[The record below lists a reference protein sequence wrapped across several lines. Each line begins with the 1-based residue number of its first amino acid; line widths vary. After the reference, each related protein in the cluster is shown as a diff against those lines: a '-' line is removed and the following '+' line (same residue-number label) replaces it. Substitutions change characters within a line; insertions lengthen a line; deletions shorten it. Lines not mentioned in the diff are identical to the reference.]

1 MELQLKHRIELMLAE
16 ERICLERHEQELA
29 VRKAHVLYLESVTS
43 ESEFQERT
51 QWRTKLPILPTWP
64 SRRKSNK
71 KRPRVA
77 DGDESA
83 PKRKCSTRSKV
94 AGVFTSGATTA
105 LIRELYPNQKGIV
118 VSETAAMP
126 EDLLD
131 ISLEEVI
138 FTAE

>member
-1 MELQLKHRIELMLAE
+1 MLAE
-16 ERICLERHEQELA
+16 ERICLERHKQELA

-51 QWRTKLPILPTWP
+51 QWRTKLPLLPKWP

-71 KRPRVA
+71 KRLRVA
-77 DGDESA
+77 DGDKSA

-94 AGVFTSGATTA
+94 AGVFTSGATAA
-105 LIRELYPNQKGIV
+105 LIRESFPNQKGIV
-118 VSETAAMP
+118 VSETAPMP